1 MEKPSISIIGM
12 GFVGLVSAVCFA
24 SRGFKVIATSLE
36 KEIVEKVNNGISPF
50 YEKNLDELL
59 KSVVGNN
66 MIKATINNTEAILNS
81 EISFISVGTPMLED
95 RSIDL
100 SYINKC
106 SLEIGEALK
115 EKENYHLIVDRS
127 TIIPGTTRDMIGKN
141 IEKVSGK
148 KMGID
153 FGLCMQP
160 EFLREG
166 NALFDTFHP
175 NRIIIGELDIKS
187 GDILE
192 IFWREFYHDEE
203 IPLLRMNIESAEMVK
218 YANNC
223 FLATKVG
230 FAMDIARICELMPDM
245 DVKDVM
251 RGVGLD
257 DRISPKFLNAG
268 AGFGGSCFPKDVNA
282 IVNFARTRNF
292 KPRILTSVLDVNDY
306 QAKHIVDIAEELAG
320 KLEGRKVTLLGLSFK
335 PNTDDMREAPSIRIV
350 SQLLSRGVFDI
361 VGYDPKAR
369 ETARKVFR
377 KRIQYA
383 ESIEEALKDSEC
395 AIIITEWDEFT
406 KLTPD
411 DFKMHMKIPNLVD
424 GRRIYDYDKFN
435 KILNFRAIGRI

>member
-1 MEKPSISIIGM
+1 MQKSRISIIGM
-12 GFVGLVSAVCFA
+12 GFVGLVTATCLA
-24 SRGFKVIATSLE
+24 NRGYNVIATTLE
-36 KEIVEKVNNGISPF
+36 SELVEKVNKGIAPF
-50 YEKNLDELL
+50 YEKDLDELL
-59 KSVVGNN
+59 KIV
-66 MIKATINNTEAILNS
+66 INNGNLRASVDNKQAVLNS
-81 EISFISVGTPMLED
+81 EISLISVGTPMLED
-95 RSIDL
+95 KSIDL
-100 SYINKC
+100 SYINIC

-115 EKENYHLIVDRS
+115 EKNEYHLIVDRS
-127 TIIPGTTRDMIGKN
+127 TIIPGTTRNMIGKN

-148 KMGID
+148 KMGVD

-166 NALFDTFHP
+166 NAIFDTLHP
-175 NRIIIGELDIKS
+175 NRIIIGELDKKS

-192 IFWREFYHDEE
+192 NLWTEFYSGED
-203 IPLLRMNIESAEMVK
+203 IPLIRMNIESAEMVK

-230 FAMDIARICELMPDM
+230 FAMDIARMCELMPDM

-282 IVNFARTRNF
+282 IINFARIRNF
-292 KPRILTSVLDVNDY
+292 KPRILTSVLDVNEY

-350 SQLLSRGVFDI
+350 SELLSRGIFDI
-361 VGYDPKAR
+361 VGYDPKAK

-395 AIIITEWDEFT
+395 AIVITEWDEFL

-411 DFKMHMKIPNLVD
+411 DFKKHMKIPNLVD
-424 GRRIYDYDKFN
+424 GRRIYDYNEFYKA
-435 KILNFRAIGRI
+435 LNFRAIGRI